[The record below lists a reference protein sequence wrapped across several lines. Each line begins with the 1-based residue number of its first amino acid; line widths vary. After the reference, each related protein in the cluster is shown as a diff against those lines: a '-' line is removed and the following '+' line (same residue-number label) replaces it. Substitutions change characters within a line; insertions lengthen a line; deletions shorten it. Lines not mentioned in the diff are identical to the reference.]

1 MLATLTGLGLS
12 AAVGLNAYIPFL
24 LVALVARFTDFVTLP
39 TELSWIASPWAI
51 AIAAI
56 LCFADFFID
65 KVPALDSVN
74 DAISTVIRPATGGL
88 IFAAS
93 TAAEDFEE
101 HSALMTQNPWIGIVL
116 GVVVALTVHSGK
128 TISRPVLN
136 TSTGG
141 LAAPVASG
149 AEEGFS
155 LAMSLT
161 AIFVPILVIF
171 FLIIIVIGLIFIA
184 HQTRKF
190 LSKRR
195 QRKGNSANQ
204 PAGTLT
210 EPPHNCNNRSKN
222 LAPS

>member
-12 AAVGLNAYIPFL
+12 AAAGLNAYIPFL
-24 LVALVARFTDFVTLP
+24 IVALVARFTDFVTLP
-39 TELSWIASPWAI
+39 AELSWIASPWAI

-65 KVPALDSVN
+65 KVPALDSIN

-116 GVVVALTVHSGK
+116 GVVVALTVHGGK

-136 TSTGG
+136 TATGG

-155 LAMSLT
+155 LVMSLT
-161 AIFVPILVIF
+161 AIFIPILVIF
-171 FLIIIVIGLIFIA
+171 FLIIIAIGLIFIT
-184 HQTRKF
+184 HRTRKF
-190 LSKRR
+190 LAKRR
-195 QRKGNSANQ
+195 QRKGNITNQ
-204 PAGTLT
+204 PTGTLP
-210 EPPHNCNNRSKN
+210 EIPRQ
-222 LAPS
+222 L

>member
-12 AAVGLNAYIPFL
+12 AAAGFNAYIPFL
-24 LVALVARFTDFVTLP
+24 IVALVARFTEYVTLP
-39 TELSWIASPWAI
+39 AEFSWIASPWAI
-51 AIAAI
+51 AIAAV
-56 LCFADFFID
+56 LCIADFFID

-74 DAISTVIRPATGGL
+74 DAISTAIRPATGGL

-93 TAAEDFEE
+93 TAAEDFEQ
-101 HSALMTQNPWIGIVL
+101 HSALMAQNPWIGVVL

-161 AIFVPILVIF
+161 AIFFPILVIF
-171 FLIIIVIGLIFIA
+171 FLIVIVIGLIFIT
-184 HQTRKF
+184 HKTRKF
-190 LSKRR
+190 LTKRR
-195 QRKGNSANQ
+195 QRRENAANQ
-204 PAGTLT
+204 PTETLPEIPT
-210 EPPHNCNNRSKN
+210 Q
-222 LAPS
+222 L

>member
-12 AAVGLNAYIPFL
+12 AAAGLNAYIPFL
-24 LVALVARFTDFVTLP
+24 IVALVARFTDFVTLP
-39 TELSWIASPWAI
+39 ADLSWIASPWAI

-101 HSALMTQNPWIGIVL
+101 HSALMAQNPWIGIVL
-116 GVVVALTVHSGK
+116 GVVVALTVHGGK

-155 LAMSLT
+155 LVMSLT

-171 FLIIIVIGLIFIA
+171 FLIIIIIGLIFVA
-184 HQTRKF
+184 HQTRNF
-190 LSKRR
+190 LAKRR
-195 QRKGNSANQ
+195 QRKGNTANQ
-204 PAGTLT
+204 PAG
-210 EPPHNCNNRSKN
+210 N
-222 LAPS
+222 LPEIPTQL